1 MPRAAGDRCS
11 LRSRFSFGWRIFWG
25 AIKRG
30 RGQAGGGLVCCMVAY
45 RRPLSPSL
53 SVLRPHDEG
62 WAPCSRLAPCLGR
75 DPLSG
80 KMRPR
85 LRAPPLF
92 TLPMRRPARPY
103 ACSRLSA
110 RAPFHGSPKNAPA
123 CCVARLLRL
132 SREPLALEHP
142 APALRGCSFPRVS
155 RCEPRSSYPAREK
168 GRKKGRAIALPSA
181 RSARAHPPP
190 QDVLCP

>member
-1 MPRAAGDRCS
+1 M
-11 LRSRFSFGWRIFWG
+11 
-25 AIKRG
+25 
-30 RGQAGGGLVCCMVAY
+30 
-45 RRPLSPSL
+45 
-53 SVLRPHDEG
+53 LRPHDEG

-85 LRAPPLF
+85 LRAPQLF
-92 TLPMRRPARPY
+92 TLPMRRPARPS

-110 RAPFHGSPKNAPA
+110 RAPFHGSPMDAPA

-155 RCEPRSSYPAREK
+155 RCEPRSSYPARER

-181 RSARAHPPP
+181 RCARARPPP
-190 QDVLCP
+190 PDVLCPWLRETSVAVFSRSSLTPFHYVFSGATFASWRLAKIQVQL

>member
-1 MPRAAGDRCS
+1 MPRATGDRCS
-11 LRSRFSFGWRIFWG
+11 LCSRFSFGWRILRG
-25 AIKRG
+25 AIQGG
-30 RGQAGGGLVCCMVAY
+30 RGQAGVGLVCCMVAY

-53 SVLRPHDEG
+53 SGLRPHDEG
-62 WAPCSRLAPCLGR
+62 WAPYSRLAPCLGR

-92 TLPMRRPARPY
+92 TLPMRRPARPS

-110 RAPFHGSPKNAPA
+110 RAHFHGSPMDAPA

-132 SREPLALEHP
+132 SIKSLALNRP
-142 APALRGCSFPRVS
+142 APALRGRLFYGSS
-155 RCEPRSSYPAREK
+155 RCEPRSSYPARER